1 MATTDDKYDITE
13 TVWRSGRKNNFED
26 ELVVAEGTV
35 NSQPA
40 YIMAWEVKQNRPE
53 CVCWNG
59 EVAYFPRMF
68 WEDVVPPGYI
78 KVYNHADEK
87 EYMIKKDKQYHVID
101 EQVYVRY
108 FPEENTKVHQ
118 PQFIN
123 ATDTPSAKTKAIEY
137 VLWFNENQ
145 RQLDSYNRLLS
156 TSKQAKKRRRRRAR
170 ISAEKQINTIQ

>member
-123 ATDTPSAKTKAIEY
+123 ATDIPSAKTKAIEY

-170 ISAEKQINTIQ
+170 ISAEKQINIIQ